1 MSKAVIQVNRL
12 VKSGPTSDEGGRVAS
27 RAMSKAAV
35 HVNALGVSSSGSD
48 IGSATNASANIA
60 AEVLQRSPSKVHLQG
75 GDAAQVSTSP
85 DSKYH
90 GKRNQ
95 SVSVDSKQYSGS
107 RSNLLQSQNSTL
119 NRSSNSL
126 AVDQARGEQAA
137 TLQHLEEQV
146 AAITESNKATERATG
161 KLVDQMDQMKADH
174 VALVRKLEQI
184 DMQLAKQKTTQNALE
199 ANYKGTE
206 GELVNAHTALDEA
219 RRHEKHAIQSAKAVQ
234 VQYSR
239 HDIRLDR
246 VVGEVDKVKNELKEL
261 KEQKG
266 GAAVPRVDF
275 ERVGKEVATLEKQKM
290 ELVTLYKKQ
299 AKLIDIL
306 KRQKLHLEAAKNIA
320 FTEEEFKKTL
330 DWGM

>member
-1 MSKAVIQVNRL
+1 MGSRNLAARESALLQQNDLINVASFKAHEEARGALRAMSKAVIQVNRL

-75 GDAAQVSTSP
+75 GDAAQASTPP

-126 AVDQARGEQAA
+126 AVDQARREQAA

-184 DMQLAKQKTTQNALE
+184 DMQLTKQKTTQNALE

-239 HDIRLDR
+239 HD
-246 VVGEVDKVKNELKEL
+246 
-261 KEQKG
+261 
-266 GAAVPRVDF
+266 
-275 ERVGKEVATLEKQKM
+275 
-290 ELVTLYKKQ
+290 VTQL
-299 AKLIDIL
+299 
-306 KRQKLHLEAAKNIA
+306 
-320 FTEEEFKKTL
+320 
-330 DWGM
+330 